1 MADNTEKKCEYC
13 GAAYIVSDGYCRNC
27 WKRLPDAVS
36 PKEEL
41 LNGVKK
47 ADWHFFIDKNASRYV
62 DIYAEDE
69 NKKFFLSW
77 NWAAFFFGVNWMC
90 YRKMYKNA
98 ALFAVIY
105 SVLALC
111 VTLLI
116 SNAYT

>member
-13 GAAYIVSDGYCRNC
+13 GASYIVSDGYCRHC

-62 DIYAEDE
+62 DIYSE
-69 NKKFFLSW
+69 NENVKTLFKFQKNSITVLFIA
-77 NWAAFFFGVNWMC
+77 AAFICGAFF
-90 YRKMYKNA
+90 KYK
-98 ALFAVIY
+98 FRYAVCEVGF
-105 SVLALC
+105 SR
-111 VTLLI
+111 
-116 SNAYT
+116 